1 MILFKKNEINL
12 HMSSFIIFTWNIFF
26 KPTLV
31 SLCTYDGN
39 KKIIKTIYNVEK
51 CTENFL
57 KSYL

>member
-1 MILFKKNEINL
+1 MKLI
-12 HMSSFIIFTWNIFF
+12 FICPLFTWNIFF

-51 CTENFL
+51 CTKNFL

>member
-1 MILFKKNEINL
+1 
-12 HMSSFIIFTWNIFF
+12 MSSFIIFTYLNIFF

-31 SLCTYDGN
+31 SLCTYNGN